1 MKKLFIALFAVSL
14 SLFSIPSFA
23 IADDYYTLPT
33 LEETYKDRDL
43 AVEQF
48 NRVMESL
55 KDSDWQ
61 KITRERPTV
70 FNLTIDGKTREC
82 YYEGK
87 NIICEW

>member
-1 MKKLFIALFAVSL
+1 MKKLFIALFVVSL
-14 SLFSIPSFA
+14 SMFSSSSFA

-82 YYEGK
+82 YYEGSD
-87 NIICEW
+87 IICE